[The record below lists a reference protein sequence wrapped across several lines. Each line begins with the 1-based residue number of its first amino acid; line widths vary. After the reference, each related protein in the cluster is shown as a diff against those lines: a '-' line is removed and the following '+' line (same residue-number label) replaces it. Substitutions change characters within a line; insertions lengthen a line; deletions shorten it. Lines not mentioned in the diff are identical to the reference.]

1 LFSAY
6 TIIESGYVLL
16 ASGCLHIL
24 QAAAN
29 QELKGHSKIALLL
42 STGILDVAHERTY
55 LTHGM
60 ARIYLRIPKWVLEKL
75 PVKICTVNEL
85 PVRSDASITFSH
97 AYGHLN

>member
-1 LFSAY
+1 MFSAY

-29 QELKGHSKIALLL
+29 QELKGRNDTALLL

-60 ARIYLRIPKWVLEKL
+60 ARVYRRIPKWVLEKL
-75 PVKICTVNEL
+75 PVKIPAVNKPPL
-85 PVRSDASITFSH
+85 HSDAPIIFSH